1 MCPLVAA
8 KQSTSSAWTRPHTDL
23 DETEKELEYLIASPN
38 NGVLAFVMQLSSS
51 GATSPQHDVGKVIG
65 RMGTRS
71 SEQAVIG
78 YVLNRSYWGKGYMN
92 EALTVLLRYLWEYGV
107 QRIMAQ
113 VDPRNERSMNVLKKL
128 RFRETGRK
136 EKVREVD
143 EVEHGIVYFALEK
156 EKGDNQ
162 SVE

>member
-1 MCPLVAA
+1 
-8 KQSTSSAWTRPHTDL
+8 
-23 DETEKELEYLIASPN
+23 
-38 NGVLAFVMQLSSS
+38 
-51 GATSPQHDVGKVIG
+51 
-65 RMGTRS
+65 MGTRS